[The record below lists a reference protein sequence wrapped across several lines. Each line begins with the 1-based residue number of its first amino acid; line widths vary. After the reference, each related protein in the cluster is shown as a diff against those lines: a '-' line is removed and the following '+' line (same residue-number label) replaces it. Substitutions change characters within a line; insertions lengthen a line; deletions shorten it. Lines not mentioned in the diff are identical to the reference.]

1 MSDTNKSTT
10 FNQPNVEQSG
20 EGPGTQS
27 GRISG
32 STVNKKGVK
41 WRHNSKSYQEKYMA
55 IMEVEKGAKSKKQKA
70 DEFGVP
76 ANTHGSN
83 KKMT

>member
-1 MSDTNKSTT
+1 MSDTNKSTI
-10 FNQPNVEQSG
+10 FSQPNVEQSG
-20 EGPGTQS
+20 KVPGTQS

-41 WRHNSKSYQEKYMA
+41 RRHNSNSYQEKYEA
-55 IMEVEKGAKSKKQKA
+55 IMEIEKGAKSKKQIA